1 MVLTLDWLALGSPA
15 KVPSGYKLG
24 ASPDDHQKRELAYL
38 FEELSCWSSEESR
51 SVADLGRAQEKFQQ
65 SSSLLSNL
73 AALTAEFHNHF
84 KLYEDYKVPQKSASP
99 SRHVRDPLTTRV
111 GSTASAVEGAHPVV
125 ASRLKVTD
133 EPSFNADSVLTGLH
147 REIMQD
153 PSVARADPPHP
164 SPPRVEVKASVSELV
179 KLLEKFDDS
188 GRLLLI
194 PAGHPKLPPLAE
206 RVGLF
211 TVFNESSADR
221 LIVDARPANI
231 RENPLTY
238 WVQHLGAPACLVDLT
253 LESDEVLMIYSSDIV
268 DFYNRFVV
276 GEARSFRNTLAKSVP
291 ARMVKHLKAC
301 PAVPSSARLVP
312 VFKVLAM
319 GDVQAV
325 ELAQAAHM
333 LLCAAAGAITDTA
346 LISRLWPLPRGPYLA
361 GLCIDDFGAFEVEKG
376 LLGATVACGPRSC
389 RRRLLSVLLC

>member
-1 MVLTLDWLALGSPA
+1 MSLTLVG
-15 KVPSGYKLG
+15 
-24 ASPDDHQKRELAYL
+24 RR
-38 FEELSCWSSEESR
+38 R
-51 SVADLGRAQEKFQQ
+51 SF
-65 SSSLLSNL
+65 SNL
-73 AALTAEFHNHF
+73 HRFLAIFAALTAEFHNHF

-133 EPSFNADSVLTGLH
+133 EPSFN
-147 REIMQD
+147 
-153 PSVARADPPHP
+153 PPHA
-164 SPPRVEVKASVSELV
+164 SPPGVEVKASVSELV

-301 PAVPSSARLVP
+301 PAVPSSVRLVP

-346 LISRLWPLPRGPYLA
+346 LIFKALAASSRAVPRWAVY
-361 GLCIDDFGAFEVEKG
+361 
-376 LLGATVACGPRSC
+376 
-389 RRRLLSVLLC
+389 